1 MADNFA
7 VHLGGG
13 IYLDAR
19 GNLVYGPQTGMQ
31 VYEAPGGFR
40 LDTKKIQETFKDLSD
55 LLPRDEAAQ
64 KKWIEW
70 GVPSEIVGSL
80 SKLAGV
86 AGIVAT
92 AFSVY
97 AWALGVLLTIMELM
111 SGNNDGMSPQMA
123 QALYS
128 IKNQL
133 HGLEEI
139 QRAEQMIS
147 IHSEWD
153 GRVNTMNGLL
163 TRLVVEQP
171 VGAARAQIFE
181 QMRALVDE
189 LDVPLSNL
197 RNQEWDVTFDPDG
210 NKARGFA
217 AELLVFEKSDGTLPS
232 VPMAPSTVTT
242 FDYRL
247 GVPML
252 LYGATTYT
260 ALLQVAMPWFRS
272 AGMYAEHLRKT
283 ADAIDRFVIRMQDEC
298 LARTEYNAQTVFQQ
312 QGWKV
317 YDIVKPIGGPRSTT
331 YTPALD
337 YAVGAWDLARYD
349 DAFIVGRYAAE
360 LQVGE
365 DAERRGLFDYGWTTT
380 ETGLDE
386 IAAAANEQ
394 ARQDYANL
402 QAASGML
409 RLITTAALLRYLTT
423 PPEQSQTVSGITQ
436 DTRRFLD
443 EAPTTATSPP
453 IFPVGVISHPATLR
467 RYHARGRARGT
478 TQGPGY
484 VPQFNYRVV
493 LRTIDSDFG
502 NGGWDSHGYVGYV
515 WEADHEPT
523 AGDPRYKRLR
533 TMMRQGAVLS
543 EVVLY
548 EGTAPSQTV
557 TRSGSA
563 NIRATTF
570 DWYVPVVTP
579 WSKLRPASSIAT
591 VRAAASGDGSATTG
605 GRIGSGG
612 VSIHLADEADVP
624 MHTLSAP
631 GPLAFTAVSDLWL
644 EGGVSVLSDVS
655 LAKAERRHAKFEDV
669 KLDWELTWTED
680 KLDVSV
686 SGDPANRPF
695 QVHVVVEETVYSGEI
710 PPANLTDVLSDDDL
724 REHIHTPFAVELVN
738 QLVLVPEEFFVEERK
753 AIEAGS
759 KLYHDFI
766 RRFSEVAPVGPGD
779 PVESLEA
786 AIRDRL
792 TRSPS
797 TSTIA
802 DALDRRVEFAR
813 DQASDVWQAVLR
825 ENDLEESA
833 MGAAREIT

>member
-19 GNLVYGPQTGMQ
+19 GNLVYGPQTGLQ

-55 LLPRDEAAQ
+55 LLPRDEAAR

-70 GVPSEIVGSL
+70 GVPKEIVGSL

-86 AGIVAT
+86 AGVVAT
-92 AFSVY
+92 AISVY
-97 AWALGVLLTIMELM
+97 AWALGVLITVMELM
-111 SGNNDGMSPQMA
+111 SGDDGMSPQMA

-133 HGLEEI
+133 HGMEEI

-171 VGAARAQIFE
+171 VGATRAQIFE

-210 NKARGFA
+210 HKARGFA
-217 AELLVFEKSDGTLPS
+217 AQLLVFEKSDGTLPS
-232 VPMAPSTVTT
+232 VPMAPATVTT

-298 LARTEYNAQTVFQQ
+298 LARTQYDAQTVFQQ
-312 QGWKV
+312 QAWKV
-317 YDIVKPIGGPRSTT
+317 HDIVEPIGGPRSTS
-331 YTPALD
+331 YPPALD
-337 YAVGAWDLARYD
+337 YAVGAFDLARYD
-349 DAFIVGRYAAE
+349 DAFIVGRYVAQ
-360 LQVGE
+360 LQAGE
-365 DAERRGLFDYGWTTT
+365 APKKRGLFDYGWMTT
-380 ETGLDE
+380 ETGFDE

-409 RLITTAALLRYLTT
+409 RLITTAAWLRFLTT
-423 PPEQSQTVSGITQ
+423 PPERSQTVSGFAQ

-443 EAPTTATSPP
+443 EAPTTATSPS
-453 IFPVGVISHPATLR
+453 IFPVGVISHSATRR
-467 RYHARGRARGT
+467 RYHARGRARVT

-484 VPQFNYRVV
+484 VPQFHYRIV

-523 AGDPRYKRLR
+523 AGDPRCKRLR
-533 TMMRQGAVLS
+533 TVIRQGAVLS
-543 EVVLY
+543 ERVLY

-557 TRSGSA
+557 TRSGSESF
-563 NIRATTF
+563 RATTF
-570 DWYVPVVTP
+570 DWYVPVLTP
-579 WSKLRPASSIAT
+579 WSKLRPASSVA
-591 VRAAASGDGSATTG
+591 VARAGAAHDGSASADS
-605 GRIGSGG
+605 RIGSGG
-612 VSIHLADEADVP
+612 VSIHLLDNEDVP

-631 GPLAFTAVSDLWL
+631 GPLAFTSVSDLWF
-644 EGGVSVLSDVS
+644 ENAVEVLSDVS
-655 LAKAERRHAKFEDV
+655 LEKAERRHAKIEEDV
-669 KLDWELTWTED
+669 KLDWQLTWTED

-686 SGDPANRPF
+686 SGDPTDRPF

-710 PPANLTDVLSDDDL
+710 PPPNLTDVLSDDQL
-724 REHIHTPFAVELVN
+724 REHIHTPFAIEVVN
-738 QLVLVPEEFFVEERK
+738 QLVLVPEEFFAEERK

-759 KLYHDFI
+759 KLYRDFI
-766 RRFSEVAPVGPGD
+766 RRFSEVARVGPGD

-797 TSTIA
+797 TATLA
-802 DALDRRVEFAR
+802 DALDRRAEFAR

-825 ENDLEESA
+825 EGDVPESA
-833 MGAAREIT
+833 FGAARETT